1 MYLPTGDHIE
11 NVRAFVNT
19 AVIHD
24 DDRVWL
30 RKGVHLI
37 EQPLNEDREAFHVV

>member
-1 MYLPTGDHIE
+1 MYLPSGDYIE
-11 NVRAFVNT
+11 NVRTFVNM

-24 DDRVWL
+24 DDGVWL

-37 EQPLNEDREAFHVV
+37 KQPLNEDREAFHVV